1 MYCGELD
8 YMGHDPSRIPIRFVW
23 ALRDFET
30 LRKRKPFQNLVRGWA
45 ALQTIGDRADSQPRV
60 VSIAD
65 WLTTGCRRRWP
76 R

>member
-30 LRKRKPFQNLVRGWA
+30 LRKRKPFQNLVRRRTRGFWLREWCPPLIGGSFLPQVA
-45 ALQTIGDRADSQPRV
+45 AVKDLLA
-60 VSIAD
+60 
-65 WLTTGCRRRWP
+65 
-76 R
+76 

>member
-30 LRKRKPFQNLVRGWA
+30 LRKRKPFQNLVRRRTRHFWLCGLA
-45 ALQTIGDRADSQPRV
+45 SRV
-60 VSIAD
+60 VSGAD
-65 WLTTGCRRRWP
+65 RWIGCCRRWP

>member
-30 LRKRKPFQNLVRGWA
+30 LRKRKPFQNLVRGRTQHFWLRRLASRVLSA
-45 ALQTIGDRADSQPRV
+45 ALIG
-60 VSIAD
+60 
-65 WLTTGCRRRWP
+65 
-76 R
+76 

>member
-30 LRKRKPFQNLVRGWA
+30 LRKRKPFQNLVRRRTNSCGS
-45 ALQTIGDRADSQPRV
+45 GADWQPRV
-60 VSIAD
+60 LSAALI
-65 WLTTGCRRRWP
+65 G
-76 R
+76 